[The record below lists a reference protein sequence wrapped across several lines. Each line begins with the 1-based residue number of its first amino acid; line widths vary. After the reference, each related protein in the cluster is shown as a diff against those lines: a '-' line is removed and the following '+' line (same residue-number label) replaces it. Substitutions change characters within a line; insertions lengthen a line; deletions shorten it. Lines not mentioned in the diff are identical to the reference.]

1 MTRSA
6 APPDPEA
13 ADPGD
18 EVELVDSATAHPVK
32 DPGKKKALFTALK
45 VLLLVAMVGFAGWA
59 LYKNWAEVSDAL
71 KQLNLGLVI
80 LSLPPV
86 ALAMGCAMLVWR
98 SLLADL
104 GAPLPVK
111 VAARIFF
118 VSQLGK
124 YLPGSVW
131 SIATQME
138 LGREH
143 KVPRRVGFATGML
156 ALVLTGAVGLPVAAV
171 TLPFAAPSVL
181 GRYWWGMLFI
191 PVFAVIL
198 YPRVLGPLLNFGF
211 RLIRQP
217 ALPKAPSV
225 RGMAKAA
232 GWQTLVSV
240 FFGVHAW
247 ILLLALHAPAG
258 RALLAAIGGYA
269 LAYALGLLAIP
280 VPAGAGVRDIAL
292 GVAFAS
298 VVTGPQAGA
307 VAIVSRVALTVVD
320 LSLAGGQYA
329 LTRRKR

>member
-1 MTRSA
+1 
-6 APPDPEA
+6 
-13 ADPGD
+13 
-18 EVELVDSATAHPVK
+18 V
-32 DPGKKKALFTALK
+32 LK
-45 VLLLVAMVGFAGWA
+45 VVLLVAMVAFAGWA
-59 LYKNWAEVSDAL
+59 LQKNWAQVSDAL
-71 KQLNLGLVI
+71 KQLNIWLVI

-104 GAPLPVK
+104 GAPLPLK

-143 KVPRRVGFATGML
+143 QVPRRVGFATGVL

-171 TLPFAAPSVL
+171 TLPLAAPSVL

-191 PVFAVIL
+191 PVFLVVL

-217 ALPKAPSV
+217 PLPQLPSL

-232 GWQTLVSV
+232 GFQALVSV
-240 FFGVHAW
+240 CFGIHAW

-258 RALLAAIGGYA
+258 RALFAAVGGYA

-280 VPAGAGVRDIAL
+280 VPAGAGVRDVAL
-292 GVAFAS
+292 GAAFSA
-298 VVTGPQAGA
+298 VVPVSAA
-307 VAIVSRVALTVVD
+307 AEVAIVSRVALTVID
-320 LSLAGGQYA
+320 LTLAGGQYA
-329 LTRRKR
+329 LTRRKKS

>member
-1 MTRSA
+1 MSNVDAPAAPAADGAELVASA
-6 APPDPEA
+6 A
-13 ADPGD
+13 
-18 EVELVDSATAHPVK
+18 TAPQR
-32 DPGKKKALFTALK
+32 GRGLLFTALK
-45 VLLLVAMVGFAGWA
+45 ALLLLAMIGFAGWA
-59 LYKNWAEVSDAL
+59 LAKNWDKVSDAL
-71 KQLNLGLVI
+71 AQLDIWLVL

-86 ALAMGCAMLVWR
+86 VVAMCCAMMVWR

-104 GAPLPVK
+104 GAPLPLR
-111 VAARIFF
+111 VASRIFF

-143 KVPRRVGFATGML
+143 KVPRRVGFATGVL
-156 ALVLTGAVGLPVAAV
+156 ALVLTAAVGLPLAAV

-181 GRYWWGMLFI
+181 GKYWWGMLFI
-191 PVFAVIL
+191 PVFLVVL

-211 RLIRQP
+211 RIIRQP
-217 ALPKAPSV
+217 ALPKLPSLG
-225 RGMAKAA
+225 GMARAA
-232 GWQTLVSV
+232 GWQALVSV
-240 FFGVHAW
+240 FFGLHAW

-280 VPAGAGVRDIAL
+280 LPAGSGVRDVAL
-292 GVAFAS
+292 GVAFAA
-298 VVTGPQAGA
+298 VVPAPAAAA
-307 VAIVSRVALTVVD
+307 VAIVSRVALTVID

-329 LTRRKR
+329 LTRRKH